1 MKILSRTISDRNK
14 MQAKPHSTNYLIP
27 TIIIGILFFIFG
39 FVTWLNGTLINFLKI
54 ACEINNNVVLF
65 LITLSF
71 YISYFVMAIPSSWL
85 LKITGL
91 KKGMALGLCVMAV
104 GALIFIPAA
113 MARTYPI
120 FLIGLFVQGA
130 GLSLLQTASNP
141 YITILGPLESAA
153 KRISIMG
160 IFNKVAG
167 VLSPIILSFL
177 ILKGADVIENKLTTI
192 TNISAKQKLLNEL
205 ASRVIMPYLIMAIVL
220 IILALWIRY
229 SSLPE
234 VEQAEEEEEKKDPS
248 IQTKTSILQFPHLII
263 GAIALFFYVGTEVLA
278 GDTIG
283 QYGRMLGFN
292 LATYQYFTSYT
303 LIFMVLGYI
312 IGISLIPKYLSQRS
326 ALQICT
332 VVALVFSLGALFT
345 TGIISVILIA
355 LLGLANS
362 LMWPAIWPLA
372 LNRLGRFTKLG
383 SALLV
388 MSIAGGAIMPMVFG
402 KLADSYPQHPQLAY
416 TILIP
421 SYLVILF
428 FATSGYKMGLK
439 KLDGIPN

>member
-1 MKILSRTISDRNK
+1 MKILMNTIEDRNK
-14 MQAKPHSTNYLIP
+14 IHPKAHSTNYLIP

-91 KKGMALGLCVMAV
+91 KKGMALGLLVMAA

-113 MARTYPI
+113 MARAYPI
-120 FLIGLFVQGA
+120 FLVGLFVQGT

-167 VLSPIILSFL
+167 VLSPIILSVL
-177 ILKGADVIENKLTTI
+177 ILKGADAIESKLNTI
-192 TNISAKQKLLNEL
+192 TNISAKEQLLNDL
-205 ASRVIMPYLIMAIVL
+205 ASRVIVPYLIMAIVL
-220 IILALWIRY
+220 IILAVWIRY

-234 VEQAEEEEEKKDPS
+234 VEQAEEEEEKKDAS
-248 IQTKTSILQFPHLII
+248 IQTKTSIFQFPHLII
-263 GAIALFFYVGTEVLA
+263 GAIALFFYVGAEVLA

-283 QYGRMLGFN
+283 QYGRMLGFDI
-292 LATYQYFTSYT
+292 ATYQYFTSYT
-303 LIFMVLGYI
+303 LICMVLGYI
-312 IGISLIPKYLSQRS
+312 IGISLIPKYLSQKT
-326 ALQICT
+326 ALQICAVT
-332 VVALVFSLGALFT
+332 ALIFSLAALLT
-345 TGIISVILIA
+345 TGMTSVIFIA

-388 MSIAGGAIMPMVFG
+388 MSIAGGAIMPMIFG

-416 TILIP
+416 SILIP

-428 FATSGYKMGLK
+428 FAARGYKMGLRNS
-439 KLDGIPN
+439 DY

>member
-1 MKILSRTISDRNK
+1 MASTDKIQPVSHPD
-14 MQAKPHSTNYLIP
+14 NYIVP
-27 TIIIGILFFIFG
+27 TLIIGILFFIFG
-39 FVTWLNGTLINFLKI
+39 FVTWLNATLINFLKI
-54 ACEINNNVVLF
+54 ACEINDNVVLF

-71 YISYFVMAIPSSWL
+71 YISYFVMAIPSSRL

-91 KKGMALGLCVMAV
+91 KKGMSFGLLVVAF
-104 GALIFIPAA
+104 GALTFIPAA
-113 MARTYPI
+113 LTRSYPV
-120 FLIGLFVQGA
+120 FLIGLFIQGT
-130 GLSLLQTASNP
+130 GLALLQTASNP

-167 VLSPIILSFL
+167 VLSPIILSVL
-177 ILKGADVIENKLTTI
+177 ILKGADVIVSRLNTI
-192 TNISAKQKLLNEL
+192 TNASEKNLLLTEL
-205 ASRVIMPYLIMAIVL
+205 ASRVIMPYIIMAVVL
-220 IILALWIRY
+220 IIMAVWIRY

-234 VEQAEEEEEKKDPS
+234 VEQVEEEEEKQDLT
-248 IQTKTSILQFPHLII
+248 IRNKTSIFQFPHLLI
-263 GAIALFFYVGTEVLA
+263 GVVALFFYVGVEVLA

-283 QYGRMLGFN
+283 QYGRMLGFDIS
-292 LATYQYFTSYT
+292 TYQYFTSYT
-303 LIFMVLGYI
+303 LICMVVGYI
-312 IGISLIPKYLSQRS
+312 MGIIFIPKYISQKA
-326 ALQICT
+326 ALQICAVT
-332 VVALVFSLGALFT
+332 GCVFSLAAFFT
-345 TGIISVILIA
+345 SGLTSVIFIS

-388 MSIAGGAIMPMVFG
+388 MSIAGGAVMPMIFG

-416 TILIP
+416 SMLVP

-428 FATSGYKMGLK
+428 FAVRGYKSGLNYIGTRPV
-439 KLDGIPN
+439 DQP

>member
-1 MKILSRTISDRNK
+1 MATADQQQSESKRN
-14 MQAKPHSTNYLIP
+14 NYLVP
-27 TIIIGILFFIFG
+27 TLIIGILFFIFG
-39 FVTWLNGTLINFLKI
+39 FVTWLNATLINFLKI
-54 ACEINNNVVLF
+54 ACEIDNNVVLF

-71 YISYFVMAIPSSWL
+71 YISYFVMAIPSSRL

-91 KKGMALGLCVMAV
+91 KKGMAFGLLVVAV

-113 MARTYPI
+113 ITRTYSI

-167 VLSPIILSFL
+167 VLSPIILSVL
-177 ILKGADVIENKLTTI
+177 ILKGADVIVSRLDKI
-192 TNISAKQKLLNEL
+192 TDVSEKEQLLNEL
-205 ASRVIMPYLIMAIVL
+205 ASRVILPYIIMAVVL
-220 IILALWIRY
+220 IIMAVWIRY

-234 VEQAEEEEEKKDPS
+234 VEQVEEEEEREDSSIRNKK
-248 IQTKTSILQFPHLII
+248 SILQFPHLII
-263 GAIALFFYVGTEVLA
+263 GVIALFFYVGVEVLA

-283 QYGRMLGFN
+283 QYGRMMGFDIN
-292 LATYQYFTSYT
+292 TYQYFTSYT
-303 LIFMVLGYI
+303 LICMVVGYI
-312 IGISLIPKYLSQRS
+312 IGIILIPKYLSQKT
-326 ALQICT
+326 ALQICAVT
-332 VVALVFSLGALFT
+332 GCVFSLAALFT
-345 TGIISVILIA
+345 NGMTSVIFIA
-355 LLGLANS
+355 LLGLSNS

-383 SALLV
+383 SALLI

-402 KLADSYPQHPQLAY
+402 KLANSYPDHPQLAY
-416 TILIP
+416 SILLP
-421 SYLVILF
+421 SYLIILF
-428 FATSGYKMGLK
+428 FAVCGYKAGLHATT
-439 KLDGIPN
+439 

>member
-1 MKILSRTISDRNK
+1 MKILSNTQRDTNQLRTEG
-14 MQAKPHSTNYLIP
+14 HSTNYLSP

-54 ACEINNNVVLF
+54 ACEIDNNVVLF

-71 YISYFVMAIPSSWL
+71 YISYFVMSVPSSWL

-91 KKGMALGLCVMAV
+91 KKGMALGLFVMAA

-113 MARTYPI
+113 VARAYPI

-167 VLSPIILSFL
+167 VLSPIVLSVL
-177 ILKGADVIENKLTTI
+177 ILKGADGIESKLN
-192 TNISAKQKLLNEL
+192 NISNISTKEQLLDKL
-205 ASRVIMPYLIMAIVL
+205 ASRVIVPYLIMAIVL
-220 IILALWIRY
+220 IIMAVWIRY
-229 SSLPE
+229 SRLPE
-234 VEQAEEEEEKKDPS
+234 VEQAEEKEEKEDSS
-248 IQTKTSILQFPHLII
+248 IQSKTSIFQFPHLII
-263 GAIALFFYVGTEVLA
+263 GAISLFFYVGVEVLA

-283 QYGRMLGFN
+283 QYGRMLGFDI
-292 LATYQYFTSYT
+292 ATYQYFTSYT
-303 LIFMVLGYI
+303 LICMVLGYI
-312 IGISLIPKYLSQRS
+312 IGIILIPKYLSQRK
-326 ALQICT
+326 ALKICSVT
-332 VVALVFSLGALFT
+332 ALVFSVGALIT
-345 TGIISVILIA
+345 TGMTSVILIA

-362 LMWPAIWPLA
+362 LMWPGIWPLA

-383 SALLV
+383 SAFLV
-388 MSIAGGAIMPMVFG
+388 MSIAGGAILPMIFG
-402 KLADSYPQHPQLAY
+402 TLADNYPDHPQIAY
-416 TILIP
+416 SILIP

-428 FATSGYKMGLK
+428 FAMRGYKMGLK
-439 KLDGIPN
+439 TVEK